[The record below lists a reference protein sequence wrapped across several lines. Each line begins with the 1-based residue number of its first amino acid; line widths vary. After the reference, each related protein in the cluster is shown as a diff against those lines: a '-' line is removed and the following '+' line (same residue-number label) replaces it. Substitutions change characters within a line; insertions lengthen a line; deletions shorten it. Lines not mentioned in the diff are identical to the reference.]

1 LYIERTTATSGSRQ
15 EPDGATVRQLL
26 KRFRLG
32 RLPLATAGTAAVL
45 VGSYPLLFIAA
56 LLPNGH
62 DDRLTGSWLFLAVA
76 VAGYA
81 AELIAP
87 GVAKYTVDLLN
98 WLQVGTAVR
107 FVFREAALIVLL
119 ARVLN
124 ADAKQFAVFTLGVM
138 SLHGLRALY
147 SALAIYVVQRRRLP
161 VVTRNIDLSELRI
174 PDPAPRVLTLNHSW
188 KMLFL
193 DVPALA
199 GGLVADLAD
208 DFTWSLAGIAI
219 AIAVGIA
226 GCAGIA
232 PYARRNKHLGDKDR
246 VLRVV
251 NDQAREHAP
260 QVALYFSGAPDTAY
274 QVNMWLETLARLDR
288 PAVIIMRERSLV
300 PLLGRTGLPVVCID
314 GSADLMNF
322 SLPSVRVAL
331 YPSNTGKNIHMLR
344 SRSMAHVFVGH
355 GDSDKAASSNP
366 YTKVYDEVWVAGQ
379 AGRDRYLRAGVG
391 VRDEDIV
398 EVGRPQLASL
408 SQASEGT
415 ADPLRTV
422 LYAPTWEGWDAADP
436 TQTSL
441 ILMGPQI
448 VRALLDSAPLR
459 VLYKPHPLTGTRDPR
474 AARAHEKIAA
484 MIADANQARG
494 MTHGSPAGSDP
505 AGATSSAGAAAAA
518 ELARI
523 EGQLLKLAGGAQATR
538 GESGVMWPDYAV
550 LSRDGQPDPQAEEEW
565 RRLEAAWRRLYWSSE
580 GGPRH
585 RVITGPRPT
594 VYECFNQS
602 DLLISD
608 ISSVVSDFIA
618 TGKPYLV
625 TNPGGLA
632 EDDFR
637 VKFPSAGA
645 AYLIGPDCAGLAVI
659 GALAAGDGD
668 DDPLAEERRQLK
680 RYLLGPDSPDAQTR
694 FNEAAAR
701 LAERAM
707 HPVASQAADAPFGSP
722 AAAEPVEAANAQ

>member
-1 LYIERTTATSGSRQ
+1 MPTDNSGSRH
-15 EPDGATVRQLL
+15 EPDGAKVRQLL
-26 KRFRLG
+26 KRFRLR
-32 RLPLATAGTAAVL
+32 RLPLVTVGTAAVL

-62 DDRLTGSWLFLAVA
+62 DDRLTGSWLFVAIA

-81 AELIAP
+81 AEVIAP
-87 GVAKYTVDLLN
+87 RVAPYVVDLLN
-98 WLQVGTAVR
+98 WLQVGVAVR

-147 SALAIYVVQRRRLP
+147 SALAIYIVQRRRLP

-174 PDPAPRVLTLNHSW
+174 PDPAPRVLTLNHAW

-246 VLRVV
+246 ILRVV
-251 NDQAREHAP
+251 NARAREHAP

-288 PAVIIMRERSLV
+288 PAVIIMRERLLV

-331 YPSNTGKNIHMLR
+331 YPANTGKNIHMLR

-366 YTKVYDEVWVAGQ
+366 YAKVYDEVWVAGP

-391 VRDEDIV
+391 VRDDDIV

-408 SQASEGT
+408 AQASEGT
-415 ADPLRTV
+415 PGPLRTV

-441 ILMGPQI
+441 ILMGPRI
-448 VRALLDSAPLR
+448 VRALLDAAPLR

-484 MIADANQARG
+484 MIAAANQAG
-494 MTHGSPAGSDP
+494 PTSP
-505 AGATSSAGAAAAA
+505 AGATAAA

-523 EGQLLKLAGGAQATR
+523 QARLLTLAGGAQGTHGA
-538 GESGVMWPDYAV
+538 SGLMLPDYAV
-550 LSRDGQPDPQAEEEW
+550 LSRDGRPDPQAEEEW
-565 RRLEAAWRRLYWSSE
+565 RRLEATWHQLYWSSE
-580 GGPRH
+580 DPSRH
-585 RVITGPRPT
+585 RVITGPRPA

-602 DLLISD
+602 DVLISD
-608 ISSVVSDFIA
+608 ISSVVSDFVA
-618 TGKPYLV
+618 TGKPYMV
-625 TNPGGLA
+625 TNPGALA
-632 EDDFR
+632 DDDFR
-637 VKFPSAGA
+637 AKFPSAAA
-645 AYLIGPDCAGLAVI
+645 AYLIGPDCAGLA
-659 GALAAGDGD
+659 GLGTLAAGNG
-668 DDPLAEERRQLK
+668 DDPLAGDRRQLK
-680 RYLLGPDSPDAQTR
+680 HYLLGPDSPDAQTR

-701 LAERAM
+701 LAERVRN
-707 HPVASQAADAPFGSP
+707 PVAGQKADAPSGSP
-722 AAAEPVEAANAQ
+722 AGAAEPMEAANAQ

>member
-1 LYIERTTATSGSRQ
+1 MPTDTSGSRR
-15 EPDGATVRQLL
+15 EPDGAKVRQLL
-26 KRFRLG
+26 KRFRLR
-32 RLPLATAGTAAVL
+32 RLPLVTVGTAAIL

-62 DDRLTGSWLFLAVA
+62 DDRLPGSWLFVAIA

-81 AELIAP
+81 AEVIAP
-87 GVAKYTVDLLN
+87 RVAPYVVDLLN
-98 WLQVGTAVR
+98 WLQVGVAVR

-124 ADAKQFAVFTLGVM
+124 ADAKQFAIFTLGVM

-147 SALAIYVVQRRRLP
+147 SALAIYIVQRRRLP

-174 PDPAPRVLTLNHSW
+174 PDPAPRVLTLNHAW

-246 VLRVV
+246 ILRVV

-274 QVNMWLETLARLDR
+274 QVNMWLETLARLGR
-288 PAVIIMRERSLV
+288 PAVIIMRERALV
-300 PLLGRTGLPVVCID
+300 PLLGRTSLPVVCID

-344 SRSMAHVFVGH
+344 NRSVAHVFVGH

-366 YTKVYDEVWVAGQ
+366 YAKVYDEVWVAGQ

-408 SQASEGT
+408 AQAGEDTPG
-415 ADPLRTV
+415 PVHTV
-422 LYAPTWEGWDAADP
+422 LYAPTWEGWDADDL

-441 ILMGPQI
+441 VLMGPRI
-448 VRALLDSAPLR
+448 VRALLDAAPLR

-474 AARAHEKIAA
+474 AAKAHAKIVA
-484 MIADANQARG
+484 MIAAANQARG
-494 MTHGSPAGSDP
+494 SAHGSPAGSGP
-505 AGATSSAGAAAAA
+505 AGAPSSADAGAAA

-523 EGQLLKLAGGAQATR
+523 EARLLKLAGNVQATR
-538 GESGVMWPDYAV
+538 GQGGLAWPDYAV
-550 LSRDGQPDPQAEEEW
+550 LSRDAKPDPQAEEEW
-565 RRLEAAWRRLYWSSE
+565 RGLEAAWHRLYWSSE
-580 GGPRH
+580 GGSRPL
-585 RVITGPRPT
+585 VITGPRPT
-594 VYECFNQS
+594 LYECFNQS
-602 DLLISD
+602 DVLISD

-618 TGKPYLV
+618 TGKPYMV
-625 TNPGGLA
+625 TNPGALA
-632 EDDFR
+632 DDDFR
-637 VKFPSAGA
+637 AKFPSAAA
-645 AYLIGPDCAGLAVI
+645 AYLIGPDCAGLAGI
-659 GALAAGDGD
+659 GALAAGNG
-668 DDPLAEERRQLK
+668 DDPLAGDRRQLK
-680 RYLLGPDSPDAQTR
+680 HYLLGPDSPDAQTR
-694 FNEAAAR
+694 FNEAAVR
-701 LAERAM
+701 LAERARN
-707 HPVASQAADAPFGSP
+707 PAASQAADARSGSP
-722 AAAEPVEAANAQ
+722 AGAVEPMEAANAQ

>member
-1 LYIERTTATSGSRQ
+1 M
-15 EPDGATVRQLL
+15 RQLL
-26 KRFRLG
+26 KRFRLR
-32 RLPLATAGTAAVL
+32 RLTLATVGTATVL
-45 VGSYPLLFIAA
+45 IGSYPLLFIAA
-56 LLPNGH
+56 VLPDGH
-62 DDRLTGSWLFLAVA
+62 DDRLTGTWLFLAAA

-81 AELIAP
+81 AEVIAP
-87 GVAKYTVDLLN
+87 RVAKYAVDLLN
-98 WLQVGTAVR
+98 WVQVGTAVR

-119 ARVLN
+119 ARVLD
-124 ADAKQFAVFTLGVM
+124 ADAKQFAAFTLGVM
-138 SLHGLRALY
+138 SLHGLRAVY

-174 PDPAPRVLTLNHSW
+174 PDQAPSLLTVNHSW

-199 GGLVADLAD
+199 GGLVADIAD
-208 DFTWSLAGIAI
+208 DFTWSLAGISL
-219 AIAVGIA
+219 AIAVGVV

-232 PYARRNKHLGDKDR
+232 PYARRNRHLGDKAR
-246 VLRVV
+246 IVRAV
-251 NDQAREHAP
+251 NDQTREYAP
-260 QVALYFSGAPDTAY
+260 QVALYFSGARDAAY

-288 PAVIIMRERSLV
+288 PAVIIMRERWLV

-314 GSADLMNF
+314 GTVDLMNF

-331 YPSNTGKNIHMLR
+331 YPANTGKNIHMLR
-344 SRSMAHVFVGH
+344 NRSMAHVFIGH

-366 YTKVYDEVWVAGQ
+366 YAKVYNQVWVAGQ

-391 VRDEDIV
+391 VRDDDIV
-398 EVGRPQLASL
+398 EVGRPQLAGL

-422 LYAPTWEGWDAADP
+422 LYAPTWEGWDADDI

-448 VRALLDSAPLR
+448 VRALLDDAPPLR

-474 AARAHEKIAA
+474 AAKAHKKIAA

-494 MTHGSPAGSDP
+494 SAHGSPAGSGP
-505 AGATSSAGAAAAA
+505 ADATSSAGAAAA

-523 EGQLLKLAGGAQATR
+523 EARLLKLAGGVRATR
-538 GESGVMWPDYAV
+538 GGSDRKWPDYAV
-550 LSRDGQPDPQAEEEW
+550 LSRDGKPDPQAEEEW
-565 RRLEAAWRRLYWSSE
+565 QRLEAAWHRLYWSSE
-580 GGPRH
+580 DGSRH

-602 DLLISD
+602 DMLISD

-618 TGKPYLV
+618 TGKPYMV
-625 TNPGGLA
+625 TNPVGLA
-632 EDDFR
+632 DDDFR
-637 VKFPSAGA
+637 AKFPSAAA
-645 AYLIGPDCAGLAVI
+645 AYLIGPDCAGLADI
-659 GALAAGDGD
+659 GALAAGNG
-668 DDPLAEERRQLK
+668 DDPLAEDRRKL
-680 RYLLGPDSPDAQTR
+680 RGYLLGPDSPDAQTR
-694 FNEAAAR
+694 FNDAAAR
-701 LAERAM
+701 LAERAGK
-707 HPVASQAADAPFGSP
+707 PVASQAVGARSGSP
-722 AAAEPVEAANAQ
+722 AAAEPIDAANAQ

>member
-1 LYIERTTATSGSRQ
+1 MNTKRMTDDGGPRPDPHRATA
-15 EPDGATVRQLL
+15 RQLL
-26 KRFRLG
+26 KRFRL
-32 RLPLATAGTAAVL
+32 RRVTLATAGTAAVL

-62 DDRLTGSWLFLAVA
+62 DDRFTGSWLFLAIA

-81 AELIAP
+81 AELVAP
-87 GVAKYTVDLLN
+87 RVAVYMVSLLN

-124 ADAKQFAVFTLGVM
+124 ADAKQFAAFTLGVM
-138 SLHGLRALY
+138 SLHGLRAVY
-147 SALAIYVVQRRRLP
+147 SALAIYIVQRRRLP

-174 PDPAPRVLTLNHSW
+174 PDPAPRLLTLNHSW

-199 GGLVADLAD
+199 GGLIADLAD
-208 DFTWSLAGIAI
+208 DFTWSLAGITL
-219 AIAVGIA
+219 AIAVGMA
-226 GCAGIA
+226 GCAGIT
-232 PYARRNKHLGDKDR
+232 PYARRNKHLGDEDR

-251 NDQAREHAP
+251 NDRAREHAP

-274 QVNMWLETLARLDR
+274 QVNMWLDTLARLDR
-288 PAVIIMRERSLV
+288 PAVIIMRERVLV

-314 GSADLMNF
+314 GTVDLMNF
-322 SLPSVRVAL
+322 TLPSVRVAL

-344 SRSMAHVFVGH
+344 NRGMAHVFVGH

-366 YTKVYDEVWVAGQ
+366 YAKVYDEVWVAGQ

-391 VRDEDIV
+391 VRDEDII
-398 EVGRPQLASL
+398 EVGRPQLAGL
-408 SQASEGT
+408 SQVSEGT
-415 ADPLRTV
+415 GSPLHTV
-422 LYAPTWEGWDAADP
+422 LYAPTWEGWDADDL

-448 VRALLDSAPLR
+448 VRALLHAAPLR

-484 MIADANQARG
+484 MIAGANRARG
-494 MTHGSPAGSDP
+494 SAHGSPAGSGPADATTP
-505 AGATSSAGAAAAA
+505 AGAAVAA

-523 EGQLLKLAGGAQATR
+523 GGRLLTLTGGGQATR
-538 GESGVMWPDYAV
+538 GQNGPGWPDYAV
-550 LSRDGQPDPQAEEEW
+550 LSRDAKPDPQAEEEW
-565 RRLEAAWRRLYWSSE
+565 RRLEAAWHRLYWSSE
-580 GGPRH
+580 GGPYH
-585 RVITGPRPT
+585 RVITGPRPA

-602 DLLISD
+602 DVLISD
-608 ISSVVSDFIA
+608 ISSVVSDFIS

-625 TNPGGLA
+625 TNPVGLA
-632 EDDFR
+632 DDDFR
-637 VKFPSAGA
+637 AKNPSAAA
-645 AYLIGPDCAGLAVI
+645 AYLIGPDCAGLAGI
-659 GALAAGDGD
+659 GALAAGAG
-668 DDPLAEERRQLK
+668 DDPLAEDRRMLK
-680 RYLLGPDSPDAQTR
+680 HYLLGPDSPDAQTR

-701 LAERAM
+701 LAERARN
-707 HPVASQAADAPFGSP
+707 PVASPAADASIGSP
-722 AAAEPVEAANAQ
+722 AATESMEAANAQ

>member
-1 LYIERTTATSGSRQ
+1 MNLTEKR
-15 EPDGATVRQLL
+15 VRQLL
-26 KRFRLG
+26 RRFPAPTTMG
-32 RLPLATAGTAAVL
+32 AVAVL

-56 LLPNGH
+56 VLPAGH
-62 DDRLTGSWLFLAVA
+62 DDRWVGSWLFLAAA
-76 VAGYA
+76 VGGYV

-87 GVAKYTVDLLN
+87 RVAKYAVDFLN
-98 WLQVGTAVR
+98 WVQIGTAVR

-119 ARVLN
+119 ARVLD
-124 ADAKQFAVFTLGVM
+124 ADKKQFAAFALGLM
-138 SLHGLRALY
+138 SLHGLRAGY
-147 SALAIYVVQRRRLP
+147 SALAIYVVQRRRMP
-161 VVTRNIDLSELRI
+161 VVTRNIDLRELRI
-174 PDPAPRVLTLNHSW
+174 PDPAPSLLTMNHSW

-199 GGLVADLAD
+199 GGLAADLAD
-208 DFTWSLAGIAI
+208 DFTWSLAGISLAI
-219 AIAVGIA
+219 AAGIA
-226 GCAGIA
+226 ACAWIA

-246 VLRVV
+246 TLRVV
-251 NDQAREHAP
+251 NARAREHAP

-288 PAVIIMRERSLV
+288 PAVVIMRERALV
-300 PLLGRTGLPVVCID
+300 PLLGRTGLPVVCVD
-314 GSADLMNF
+314 GAADLMNF
-322 SLPSVRVAL
+322 TLPSVRVAL
-331 YPSNTGKNIHMLR
+331 YPANTGKNIHMLR
-344 SRSMAHVFVGH
+344 NRGMTHVFVGH

-366 YTKVYDEVWVAGQ
+366 YAKVYDEVWVAGQ
-379 AGRDRYLRAGVG
+379 AGRDRYLRADVG

-408 SQASEGT
+408 AQASAGT
-415 ADPLRTV
+415 PGPLRTV

-441 ILMGPQI
+441 ILMGPRI
-448 VRALLDSAPLR
+448 VRALLEHAPLR

-494 MTHGSPAGSDP
+494 SAHGSSGP
-505 AGATSSAGAAAAA
+505 AGATSSASAAAAA

-523 EGQLLKLAGGAQATR
+523 EAQLLKLAGSGQAAR
-538 GESGVMWPDYAV
+538 GWSGPIWPDYAV

-565 RRLEAAWRRLYWSSE
+565 RRLEAAWHSVYWSSE
-580 GGPRH
+580 GGPHH
-585 RVITGPRPT
+585 RVITGPRPA

-618 TGKPYLV
+618 TGKPCMV
-625 TNPGGLA
+625 ANPSGLA
-632 EDDFR
+632 DDDFR
-637 VKFPSAGA
+637 AKFPSAAA
-645 AYLIGPDCAGLAVI
+645 AYLIGPDCAGLADI
-659 GALAAGDGD
+659 SALAAGDGN
-668 DDPLAEERRQLK
+668 DPLAEDRRKLK

-694 FNEAAAR
+694 FNDAAAR
-701 LAERAM
+701 LAERASD
-707 HPVASQAADAPFGSP
+707 PVASQAVDAASASL
-722 AAAEPVEAANAQ
+722 AAAEPMEATNAQ

>member
-1 LYIERTTATSGSRQ
+1 MTSGSRH
-15 EPDGATVRQLL
+15 EPDGAPVRELPGW
-26 KRFRLG
+26 FRPG
-32 RLPLATAGTAAVL
+32 RLRLVTTVTTAVL

-56 LLPNGH
+56 LLPDGH
-62 DDRLTGSWLFLAVA
+62 DDRLTGSWLFLAIA

-87 GVAKYTVDLLN
+87 RVARYTVDLLN

-124 ADAKQFAVFTLGVM
+124 ADAKQFAAFTLGVI

-147 SALAIYVVQRRRLP
+147 SALAIYIVQRRRLP

-174 PDPAPRVLTLNHSW
+174 PDPAPRVLTLNHAW

-199 GGLVADLAD
+199 GGLAADLAD
-208 DFTWSLAGIAI
+208 NFTWSLAGIAI
-219 AIAVGIA
+219 AIAVAIA
-226 GCAGIA
+226 GCAGIT
-232 PYARRNKHLGDKDR
+232 PYARRNKHLGDKDHI
-246 VLRVV
+246 LRVV
-251 NDQAREHAP
+251 NARARAHAP

-288 PAVIIMRERSLV
+288 PAVIIMRERALV

-322 SLPSVRVAL
+322 TLPSVRVAL

-344 SRSMAHVFVGH
+344 NRGMTHVFVGH

-366 YTKVYDEVWVAGQ
+366 YAKVYDEVWVAGP

-391 VRDEDIV
+391 VRDDDIV

-408 SQASEGT
+408 AQAG
-415 ADPLRTV
+415 AGLPGPLRTV
-422 LYAPTWEGWDAADP
+422 LYAPTWEGWDADDP

-441 ILMGPQI
+441 ILMGPRI
-448 VRALLDSAPLR
+448 VRTLLDAAQVR

-474 AARAHEKIAA
+474 AATAHAKIAA
-484 MIADANQARG
+484 MIAAADA
-494 MTHGSPAGSDP
+494 TGSADG
-505 AGATSSAGAAAAA
+505 TGAAAT

-523 EGQLLKLAGGAQATR
+523 EARLLTLAGGAPDTDSDGALL
-538 GESGVMWPDYAV
+538 WPDYAV
-550 LSRDGQPDPQAEEEW
+550 LSRDGKPDPQADEEW
-565 RRLEAAWRRLYWSSE
+565 RRLEADWHRLYWSSE

-585 RVITGPRPT
+585 RVITGPRPAL
-594 VYECFNQS
+594 YECFNQS
-602 DLLISD
+602 DVLISD

-632 EDDFR
+632 DDDFR
-637 VKFPSAGA
+637 AKNPSAAA
-645 AYLIGPDCAGLAVI
+645 AYLIGPDYAGLADI

-668 DDPLAEERRQLK
+668 DPRAEDRRNLR
-680 RYLLGPDSPDAQTR
+680 RYLLGPDSPAAQTR
-694 FNEAAAR
+694 FNDAAAR
-701 LAERAM
+701 LAERARN
-707 HPVASQAADAPFGSP
+707 PGASP
-722 AAAEPVEAANAQ
+722 AAGALSASPGAAGPMEAANAQ